1 MAELTEVTEDRLPQ
15 DGDTVDVDYSGTDE
29 EGNKIDDVQGEN
41 FGVALGQGQALP
53 DFEALVKTAKV
64 GEEKTGPVNFP
75 ADYPHKPL
83 AGKTVIFTI
92 KVNKIQTSQK
102 PEVNEEFAQ
111 KVGQESLEKMKA
123 SIVEHVSATKAQ
135 AARSEAMKKL
145 IDGLLEKVSFEI
157 PDSMLNARV
166 ERVVQEQAM
175 KLQRMGIDDLRKD
188 QAQEEKREEAL
199 AQKENI
205 TVNDQEVEM
214 AIYGMA
220 MRAQQDYKK
229 VSEAYHKSGLIY
241 ELRDRI
247 LADKALEMVYSK
259 AKINE
264 VPAVSLSETKNAD

>member
-1 MAELTEVTEDRLPQ
+1 M
-15 DGDTVDVDYSGTDE
+15 
-29 EGNKIDDVQGEN
+29 
-41 FGVALGQGQALP
+41 
-53 DFEALVKTAKV
+53 
-64 GEEKTGPVNFP
+64 NFP

-175 KLQRMGIDDLRKD
+175 KLQRMGLDDLRKD
-188 QAQEEKREEAL
+188 QAQEEKREEAK
-199 AQKENI
+199 KE
-205 TVNDQEVEM
+205 
-214 AIYGMA
+214 
-220 MRAQQDYKK
+220 
-229 VSEAYHKSGLIY
+229 
-241 ELRDRI
+241 
-247 LADKALEMVYSK
+247 ALETLRPRCS
-259 AKINE
+259 
-264 VPAVSLSETKNAD
+264 